1 MRLPVLE
8 PDRLDRFLAAAEP
21 AVSRARW
28 EAWIDEGRVSVNG
41 VPATKGGQKLRAGDV
56 VETEAPELQPPA
68 RHVAGEDLGLATL
81 FEDDRLW
88 IVDKPSGMVV
98 HPGPGHGGGTLLNAL
113 VGRVGASLGGPE
125 PEVGDPGGDE
135 EGDEESRSPYPGL
148 VHRLDRYTTGCI
160 VMAKDLE
167 AWTALQAQ
175 FKARTVEKR
184 YLALVRHSR
193 KLPEL
198 GSLLVDQPIARH
210 KVDRLRMTIAAAG
223 RPAQTRFR
231 VLSRTSQA
239 ALVECELL
247 TGRTHQIRVHL
258 QHLGAPLFGDT
269 LYGGARRWLD
279 AERRPLDMP
288 HPLLHAWK
296 LAVDH
301 PGDGRRLE
309 AVAPLPEAFREAALR
324 FGLELPPVGAS
335 AGRGPG
341 IPA

>member
-1 MRLPVLE
+1 MRLTAAE
-8 PDRLDRFLAAAEP
+8 PGRLDRFLAAAEP

-28 EAWIDEGRVSVNG
+28 EAWIDEGRVAVNG
-41 VPATKGGQKLRAGDV
+41 TPATKGGQKLKPGDV
-56 VETEAPELQPPA
+56 VETEVPELQPPA

-98 HPGPGHGGGTLLNAL
+98 HPGPGHAGGTLLNAL
-113 VGRVGASLGGPE
+113 VGRVGGSLE
-125 PEVGDPGGDE
+125 PEVAGGAAGEPEGGEGLE

-148 VHRLDRYTTGCI
+148 VHRLDRYTTGCL
-160 VMAKDLE
+160 VMAKDLA

-258 QHLGAPLFGDT
+258 QHLGAPLFGDP

-279 AERRPLDMP
+279 AERKVLDMP

-309 AVAPLPEAFREAALR
+309 AVAPIPAAFREAAER
-324 FGLELPPVGAS
+324 FGLVLPS
-335 AGRGPG
+335 
-341 IPA
+341 

>member
-1 MRLPVLE
+1 MRLTVLE
-8 PDRLDRFLAAAEP
+8 PGRLDRFLAAAEP

-28 EAWIDEGRVSVNG
+28 EAWIDEGRVAVNG
-41 VPATKGGQKLRAGDV
+41 VAATKGGHKLRAGDV

-68 RHVAGEDLGLATL
+68 RHVAGEDLDLTTL

-98 HPGPGHGGGTLLNAL
+98 HPGPGHAGGTLLNAL
-113 VGRVGASLGGPE
+113 VGRVGSGLDTVPAEALPDGEDEGGE
-125 PEVGDPGGDE
+125 DEGGD

-231 VLSRTSQA
+231 VLARTPQA

-258 QHLGAPLFGDT
+258 THLGFPLAGDDK
-269 LYGGARRWLD
+269 YGDFAWNRALAQEGLKR
-279 AERRPLDMP
+279 MF
-288 HPLLHAWK
+288 LHAAS
-296 LAVDH
+296 LALAH
-301 PGDGRRLE
+301 PRTGESLRVE
-309 AVAPLPEAFREAALR
+309 SPLPADLTAFVASL
-324 FGLELPPVGAS
+324 GTS
-335 AGRGPG
+335 AGGRNDG
-341 IPA
+341 

>member
-1 MRLPVLE
+1 MRLTVLE
-8 PDRLDRFLAAAEP
+8 PGRLDRFLAAAGP
-21 AVSRARW
+21 TVSRARW
-28 EAWIDEGRVSVNG
+28 EAWIDEGRVVVNG
-41 VPATKGGQKLRAGDV
+41 APATKGGHKLKAGDV
-56 VETEAPELQPPA
+56 VETEVPELQPPA
-68 RHVAGEDLGLATL
+68 RHVEGEDLPLTTL

-98 HPGPGHGGGTLLNAL
+98 HPGPGHAGGTLLNAL
-113 VGRVGASLGGPE
+113 VGRVGGSLGAAPADIDDAEEDG
-125 PEVGDPGGDE
+125 
-135 EGDEESRSPYPGL
+135 EGDEEARSPYPGL

-231 VLSRTSQA
+231 VLARTPQA

-258 QHLGAPLFGDT
+258 QHLGAPLFGDA

-301 PGDGRRLE
+301 PRDGRRLE
-309 AVAPLPEAFREAALR
+309 VVAALPAAFREAAAR
-324 FGLELPPVGAS
+324 FGLALPPEGA
-335 AGRGPG
+335 
-341 IPA
+341 

>member
-1 MRLPVLE
+1 MRLTVPE
-8 PDRLDRFLAAAEP
+8 PGRLDRFLAQAEP

-28 EAWIDEGRVSVNG
+28 EAWIDEGRVAVNG
-41 VPATKGGQKLRAGDV
+41 VAATKGGQKLRAGDV

-68 RHVAGEDLGLATL
+68 RHVAGEELGLATL
-81 FEDDRLW
+81 YEDGRLW

-98 HPGPGHGGGTLLNAL
+98 HPGPGHAGGTLLNAL
-113 VGRVGASLGGPE
+113 VGRVGVSLEAAGSGGEAPNADE
-125 PEVGDPGGDE
+125 EGAE
-135 EGDEESRSPYPGL
+135 EGDEEARSPYPGL

-231 VLSRTSQA
+231 VLSRTPQA

-258 QHLGAPLFGDT
+258 QHLGAPLFGDA

-301 PGDGRRLE
+301 PGDGRRIE
-309 AVAPLPEAFREAALR
+309 AVAPLPAAFREAAER
-324 FGLELPPVGAS
+324 FGLALPPEGA
-335 AGRGPG
+335 
-341 IPA
+341 

>member
-1 MRLPVLE
+1 MQLTVEQPG
-8 PDRLDRFLAAAEP
+8 RLDRFLAEREP
-21 AVSRARW
+21 GISRARW
-28 EAWIDEGRVSVNG
+28 ENWIDEGRVTVNG
-41 VPATKGGQKLRAGDV
+41 AVTTKGGHKLRAGDV
-56 VETEAPELQPPA
+56 IETEAPELQAPA
-68 RHVAGEDLGLATL
+68 QHMEGEDLGLTSL
-81 FEDDRLW
+81 FEDERLW
-88 IVDKPSGMVV
+88 IVDKPAGVVV
-98 HPGPGHGGGTLLNAL
+98 HPGPGHAGGTLLNAL
-113 VGRVGASLGGPE
+113 LGRLEAGSVKL
-125 PEVGDPGGDE
+125 E
-135 EGDEESRSPYPGL
+135 EGQPRDLEVDVEDGDVDEESRSPYPGL

-210 KVDRLRMTIAAAG
+210 RVDRLRMTIGNAG
-223 RPAQTRFR
+223 RPAQTRLR

-239 ALVECELL
+239 ALVECDLL

-258 QHLGAPLFGDT
+258 QHLGAPLFGDP

-279 AERRPLDMP
+279 ADRKHLDMP

-296 LAVDH
+296 LSVDH
-301 PGDGRRLE
+301 PGDGRRIE
-309 AVAPLPEAFREAALR
+309 AVASIPAAFREAAER
-324 FGLELPPVGAS
+324 FGLELPE
-335 AGRGPG
+335 
-341 IPA
+341 

>member
-1 MRLPVLE
+1 MRLAVAE
-8 PDRLDRFLAAAEP
+8 AGRLDRFLATSEP

-28 EAWIDEGRVSVNG
+28 EAWIDEGRVAVNG
-41 VPATKGGQKLRAGDV
+41 VPAAKGGHRLKAGDV
-56 VETEAPELQPPA
+56 VETEVPELQPPA
-68 RHVAGEDLGLATL
+68 RHVAGENLDLATL
-81 FEDDRLW
+81 FEDGRLW
-88 IVDKPSGMVV
+88 IVDKPAGMVV
-98 HPGPGHGGGTLLNAL
+98 HPGPGHAGGTLLNAL
-113 VGRVGASLGGPE
+113 VGRVGGSLGAAALEGQEADPE
-125 PEVGDPGGDE
+125 E
-135 EGDEESRSPYPGL
+135 EGDEEARSPYPGL

-184 YLALVRHSR
+184 YLALARASR

-210 KVDRLRMTIAAAG
+210 KVDRLRMTLAAAG
-223 RPAQTRFR
+223 RAAQTRFR
-231 VLSRTSQA
+231 VLARTSQA

-258 QHLGAPLFGDT
+258 QHLGAPLFGDP

-279 AERRPLDMP
+279 AARQPLDMP

-296 LAVDH
+296 LGVDH
-301 PGDGRRLE
+301 PGDGRRIDV
-309 AVAPLPEAFREAALR
+309 VAPIPAAFREAAER
-324 FGLELPPVGAS
+324 FGLELPGT
-335 AGRGPG
+335 R
-341 IPA
+341 

>member
-1 MRLPVLE
+1 MRLDVLE
-8 PDRLDRFLAAAEP
+8 AGRLDRFLAAAEP

-28 EAWIDEGRVSVNG
+28 EAWIDAGRVAVNG
-41 VPATKGGQKLRAGDV
+41 IPATKGGQKLRVGDV
-56 VETEAPELQPPA
+56 VETEAPGLQPPA

-81 FEDDRLW
+81 FEDGRIW
-88 IVDKPSGMVV
+88 IVDKPSGRVV
-98 HPGPGHGGGTLLNAL
+98 HPGPGHAGGTLLNAL
-113 VGRVGASLGGPE
+113 VGRVGGSLGPE
-125 PEVGDPGGDE
+125 APAEAPGDPEDTEDGDE
-135 EGDEESRSPYPGL
+135 EAPSPYPGL
-148 VHRLDRYTTGCI
+148 VHRLDRYTTGCL

-193 KLPEL
+193 RLPEL

-210 KVDRLRMTIAAAG
+210 RVDRLRMTIAAAG

-231 VLSRTSQA
+231 VLARTSQA

-258 QHLGAPLFGDT
+258 QHLGAPLFGDA

-279 AERRPLDMP
+279 AERRPLDLP

-296 LAVDH
+296 LALDH

-309 AVAPLPEAFREAALR
+309 AVAPLPEAFREAATRL
-324 FGLELPPVGAS
+324 GLACPPD
-335 AGRGPG
+335 
-341 IPA
+341 PA